1 MMNDFLA
8 FYSDMVEEEGKYS
21 VASYDLS
28 GEEAINVL
36 SSYVDLSNVSYAS
49 LHCEEYETGI
59 KSITAHIMDKDAE
72 FQEKRLFI
80 FQDICLVDMSIVETK
95 KSIVQLLNPNIAP
108 QKIHE
113 SKRNIHESSI
123 SFFLPT
129 TNNISSIPDS
139 TASSTRYC
147 IIGLSK
153 IVNMHFGKLL
163 HAGKNLVANP
173 ATGITAFFT
182 LIVIFPLFNIKLFII
197 LIYLNKNNIEYLHF
211 ILFQIKNQ
219 VLK

>member
-1 MMNDFLA
+1 MINDFLA
-8 FYSDMVEEEGKYS
+8 FYSDMVEEEGKYA
-21 VASYDLS
+21 VASYDLG
-28 GEEAINVL
+28 GEEAIHVL

-123 SFFLPT
+123 SFFLPG
-129 TNNISSIPDS
+129 SWMVFSEVKHDKDLFYQSVS
-139 TASSTRYC
+139 TSLVNQRDMELFYN
-147 IIGLSK
+147 G
-153 IVNMHFGKLL
+153 IVPIYVKYH
-163 HAGKNLVANP
+163 H
-173 ATGITAFFT
+173 
-182 LIVIFPLFNIKLFII
+182 PLFETSSSYDVSDAFYKFHQAKEQLLF
-197 LIYLNKNNIEYLHF
+197 F
-211 ILFQIKNQ
+211 IRDSVYEKM
-219 VLK
+219 KGYTRK